1 MAAETLPRAHR
12 VALRLQPA
20 HARAQVSG
28 PRAATMVVTDW
39 NQRPWKEEATEEA
52 VLARRWGGPLRLR
65 SAPRSHLTLRESRT
79 QQQAPPTLRAGA
91 PGIRESQRAGGAGT
105 HQRTRLRL
113 AGVSVS
119 LCCPRAASPLRSSVM
134 APSRGLSWKIRGR
147 GRAGFGVGTCLRVV
161 ARLISQWRSLRDG
174 VRTCLCF
181 VPVLTPSP
189 SVIWEISAHVNLS
202 SPVSSTALPRDADA
216 RVLLPRP
223 SSRPRA
229 SSLRRHCSE
238 APAGPAP
245 AAPLSV
251 RGLDLAVSGAR
262 WERGPGLPTR
272 VLRPALGGGR

>member
-1 MAAETLPRAHR
+1 
-12 VALRLQPA
+12 
-20 HARAQVSG
+20 
-28 PRAATMVVTDW
+28 MVVTDW

-52 VLARRWGGPLRLR
+52 VLARCWGGPLRLR

-91 PGIRESQRAGGAGT
+91 PGIRELQRAGGAGT
-105 HQRTRLRL
+105 HQRTRLHL
-113 AGVSVS
+113 AGISVS

-202 SPVSSTALPRDADA
+202 SPVSSTAMPTPECCSRG
-216 RVLLPRP
+216 
-223 SSRPRA
+223 RPR
-229 SSLRRHCSE
+229 
-238 APAGPAP
+238 GP
-245 AAPLSV
+245 V
-251 RGLDLAVSGAR
+251 RVR
-262 WERGPGLPTR
+262 
-272 VLRPALGGGR
+272 

>member
-1 MAAETLPRAHR
+1 M
-12 VALRLQPA
+12 
-20 HARAQVSG
+20 
-28 PRAATMVVTDW
+28 
-39 NQRPWKEEATEEA
+39 
-52 VLARRWGGPLRLR
+52 
-65 SAPRSHLTLRESRT
+65 
-79 QQQAPPTLRAGA
+79 
-91 PGIRESQRAGGAGT
+91 
-105 HQRTRLRL
+105 
-113 AGVSVS
+113 
-119 LCCPRAASPLRSSVM
+119 AASPLRSSVM
-134 APSRGLSWKIRGR
+134 APSRGLSWKIRGQ

-161 ARLISQWRSLRDG
+161 VRLISQWRSLRDG